1 MIRWSRS
8 VGATLGLVLAMA
20 STTAQSGESSFSLSA
35 GVEFTSGEYGGTED
49 IEDLYVPITGTIY
62 LDNVAISLTV
72 PYLSFRAPSG
82 TTVTDPGG
90 TPVPGSGQTIKESG
104 LGDVVAGVTIY
115 DVFLSDDRSVALD
128 LVGRVKLGTADRD
141 KGLGTGEQDFLLR
154 ADLYKFFDLFTLI
167 GSGGY
172 KLRGDPSDID
182 LENGFLA
189 SIGGSYEISNES
201 SVGLFYDY
209 RESSLQDS
217 DALSEVSL
225 YSSHSL
231 GESWYIQLY
240 VLAGFSDS
248 SPDWGGGIVVSTN

>member
-1 MIRWSRS
+1 MNRWSRGVS
-8 VGATLGLVLAMA
+8 ATLGLVFALA
-20 STTAQSGESSFSLSA
+20 STTAQSGDSTLRLSA
-35 GVEFTSGEYGGTED
+35 GVEYTSGEYGGTED
-49 IEDLYVPITGTIY
+49 IEDIYVPITGTINF
-62 LDNVAISLTV
+62 DNVAISLTV

-90 TPVPGSGQTIKESG
+90 GPVPGSGPTIKESG
-104 LGDVVAGVTIY
+104 LGDIVAGVTIY
-115 DVFLSDDRSVALD
+115 DVFLSDDRSVAVD
-128 LVGRVKLGTADRD
+128 LAGRVKFGTADRD
-141 KGLGTGEQDFLLR
+141 KGLGTGEEDFLLR
-154 ADLYKFFDLFTLI
+154 ADVYKFFDRFTLI

-189 SIGGSYEISNES
+189 SIGGSYAVSNDS

-231 GESWYIQLY
+231 GESWYLQLY

-248 SPDWGGGIVVSTN
+248 SPDWGGGIIVSTN

>member
-1 MIRWSRS
+1 MIRCGRS
-8 VGATLGLVLAMA
+8 VGAMLGLVLAMA

-90 TPVPGSGQTIKESG
+90 MPVPGSGQTIKESG

-154 ADLYKFFDLFTLI
+154 ADLYKFFDRYTLI

-172 KLRGDPSDID
+172 KLRGDPSDVD

-189 SIGGSYEISNES
+189 SIGGSYELNSNS

-225 YSSHSL
+225 YSSHAL
-231 GESWYIQLY
+231 GESWYVQLY

>member
-1 MIRWSRS
+1 MIRCGRS
-8 VGATLGLVLAMA
+8 VGAMLGLVLAMA

-90 TPVPGSGQTIKESG
+90 MPVPGSGQTIKESG

-154 ADLYKFFDLFTLI
+154 ADLYKFFDRFTLI

-172 KLRGDPSDID
+172 KLRGDPSDVD

-189 SIGGSYEISNES
+189 SIGGSYELNGDS

-225 YSSHSL
+225 YSSHAL
-231 GESWYIQLY
+231 GESWYLQLY
-240 VLAGFSDS
+240 VLAGFGDS

>member
-1 MIRWSRS
+1 MIRCGRS
-8 VGATLGLVLAMA
+8 VGAMLGLVLAMA

-72 PYLSFRAPSG
+72 PYLSF
-82 TTVTDPGG
+82 
-90 TPVPGSGQTIKESG
+90 
-104 LGDVVAGVTIY
+104 TIY
-115 DVFLSDDRSVALD
+115 DVFLSDDRSVAFD

-154 ADLYKFFDLFTLI
+154 ADLYKFFDRFTLI

-172 KLRGDPSDID
+172 KLRGDPSDVD

-189 SIGGSYEISNES
+189 SIGGSYELNSDS

-225 YSSHSL
+225 YSSHAL
-231 GESWYIQLY
+231 GESWYVQLY

>member
-1 MIRWSRS
+1 M
-8 VGATLGLVLAMA
+8 
-20 STTAQSGESSFSLSA
+20 
-35 GVEFTSGEYGGTED
+35 
-49 IEDLYVPITGTIY
+49 
-62 LDNVAISLTV
+62 
-72 PYLSFRAPSG
+72 
-82 TTVTDPGG
+82 
-90 TPVPGSGQTIKESG
+90 PVPGSGQTIKESG

-115 DVFLSDDRSVALD
+115 DVFLSRSVALD

-209 RESSLQDS
+209 RESSLFVPFSWRVLVHTAVCARGIQRQQS
-217 DALSEVSL
+217 R
-225 YSSHSL
+225 L
-231 GESWYIQLY
+231 GRRNSRFNQLMRY
-240 VLAGFSDS
+240 AGLLAS
-248 SPDWGGGIVVSTN
+248 

>member
-1 MIRWSRS
+1 VWQERRRD
-8 VGATLGLVLAMA
+8 
-20 STTAQSGESSFSLSA
+20 
-35 GVEFTSGEYGGTED
+35 TSGEYGGTED

-90 TPVPGSGQTIKESG
+90 MPVPGSGQTIKESG

-209 RESSLQDS
+209 FVPFSWRVLVHTAVCARGIQRQQSR
-217 DALSEVSL
+217 
-225 YSSHSL
+225 L
-231 GESWYIQLY
+231 GRRNSRFNQLMRY
-240 VLAGFSDS
+240 AGLLAS
-248 SPDWGGGIVVSTN
+248 